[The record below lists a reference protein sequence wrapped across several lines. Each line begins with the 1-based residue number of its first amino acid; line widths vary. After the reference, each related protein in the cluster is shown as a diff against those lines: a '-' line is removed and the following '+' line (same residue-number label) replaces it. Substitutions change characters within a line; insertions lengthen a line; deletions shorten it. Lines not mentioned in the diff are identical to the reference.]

1 MKSLLPGL
9 IAACALASLPP
20 LAGEPN
26 ASGTPA
32 TDSQRQV
39 LKLER
44 EWATA
49 EIKRDATTLRR
60 ILDDHFVATFGA
72 GKPIDKEGFI
82 KAVVGDDTDV
92 MLSQD
97 LTDETVL
104 VDRDTVVSLGT
115 DTVRGTAEGK
125 AYTAVYRF
133 TAVYIKR
140 GGRWL
145 ALAEHLVQAPPPK

>member
-1 MKSLLPGL
+1 MKSQLSGL
-9 IAACALASLPP
+9 IAACALASLPS
-20 LAGEPN
+20 LAGEPKS
-26 ASGTPA
+26 SGTPA

-44 EWATA
+44 EWVTA
-49 EIKRDATTLRR
+49 EIKRDVTTLRR
-60 ILDDHFVATFGA
+60 ILDDRFVATFGA
-72 GKPIDKEGFI
+72 GKPLDKESFI
-82 KAVVGDDTDV
+82 KAVTGDDTDV

-97 LTDETVL
+97 LADESVL
-104 VDRDTVVSLGT
+104 VDHDTVVAVGT

-125 AYTAVYRF
+125 SYTAVYRF

-140 GGRWL
+140 DGRWM